1 MLPSSDDQVAAATAQ
16 ESHRLEEN
24 ANIEVRG
31 VAGAGRGLFWCGP
44 NIPAG

>member
-1 MLPSSDDQVAAATAQ
+1 MTVSAKEQIASAAAQ
-16 ESHRLEEN
+16 KSYRLADN